1 MENLY
6 DVVVVG
12 GGPAGL
18 TASLYLARAKY
29 RVLVVEKEQ
38 FGGQITIT
46 NEVVNFPGVYRT
58 SGKEL
63 TETMRKQAES
73 FGAEFMF
80 AEVTGFDFTGKIRK
94 VITSRGE
101 ISCFGIL
108 LATGAHPRKVGFDG
122 EQKFQGHGVAY
133 CATCDGE
140 FFTGKEVFVIGG
152 GFAAA
157 EESVFLTRYAK
168 HVTVLVREEDF
179 SCAKSTADVVK
190 NHEKITVLTNSS
202 VVSVEGDTVLRSLKY
217 KNNKTGEMTEYQAE
231 EGDTFGIFVFAGY
244 EPETKLVKDFVKLN
258 EQGYIETDEQ
268 QKTNIDGLYA
278 AGDVCVKNL
287 HQVVT
292 AVGDG
297 ALAATEL
304 ERYAARMQKI
314 TKLKPQIK
322 EAIRQ
327 KTPSKEHKATNHSD
341 NSLFDPDMTAQLKTV
356 FSMMEHPLQLKLYL
370 DSKPLSEELKKYVQE
385 MAGLTDKLLVEI
397 AENHTESETPC
408 VRIFREDHSDTG
420 LAFHGVPGGHEFTS
434 FVLGLYNAAGE
445 GQTVNDS
452 VRERIAKINQK
463 VHMQIL
469 VSLSC
474 TMCPELVT
482 AAQKIATLNPL
493 VTAEV
498 YDINHFGDKKQRYN
512 VMSVPCLVIN
522 EDNVSFGKKN
532 IEQILD
538 LI

>member
-1 MENLY
+1 MDNLY

-38 FGGQITIT
+38 IGGQITIT
-46 NEVVNFPGVYRT
+46 SEVVNFPGVYKA

-63 TETMRKQAES
+63 TETMRKQAEN
-73 FGAEFMF
+73 FGAEFML
-80 AEVTGFDFTGKIRK
+80 AEVSGFDFSKEIKK

-122 EQKFQGHGVAY
+122 EEKF
-133 CATCDGE
+133 
-140 FFTGKEVFVIGG
+140 K
-152 GFAAA
+152 
-157 EESVFLTRYAK
+157 ESVFLTRYAK
-168 HVTVLVREEDF
+168 HVTVLVKGDDF
-179 SCAKSTADVVK
+179 TCAESTAEATK
-190 NHEKITVLTNSS
+190 NHEKITVLTNIS
-202 VVSVEGDTVLRSLKY
+202 VLSAQGDTALHSLKY
-217 KNNKTGEMTEYQAE
+217 KNDKTNEITEYRAE
-231 EGDTFGIFVFAGY
+231 EGDSFGIFVFAGY
-244 EPETKLVKDFVKLN
+244 EPETELVKDFVKLN
-258 EQGYIETDEQ
+258 EQGYVITDEQ

-287 HQVVT
+287 RQVVT

-304 ERYAARMQKI
+304 ERYAARMHKI
-314 TKLKPQIK
+314 TGLKPQIK
-322 EAIRQ
+322 DVAIA
-327 KTPSKEHKATNHSD
+327 SEKEHKVIA
-341 NSLFDPDMTAQLKTV
+341 NSLFDEEMTSQLNTV
-356 FSMMEHPLQLKLYL
+356 FSKMEHPLRLKLYL
-370 DSKPLSEELKKYVQE
+370 DSKPLSEELKNYVNE
-385 MAGLTDKLLVEI
+385 MAKLTDKLLVELV
-397 AENHTESETPC
+397 ENHTESETPC
-408 VRIFREDHSDTG
+408 VRIFKYDNSDTG

-434 FVLGLYNAAGE
+434 FVLGLYNAAGQ
-445 GQTVNDS
+445 GQTIHDS
-452 VRERIAKINQK
+452 VRERIVKINQK
-463 VHMQIL
+463 VDMQIL

-493 VTAEV
+493 VKAEV
-498 YDINHFGDKKQRYN
+498 YDINHFGDKKQTYN

-522 EDNVSFGKKN
+522 GDKVFFGKKN